1 MDPEEL
7 RKAYQRVWMNRYLN
21 RPQSDLV
28 AARKKFVEAILE
40 IDDLERM
47 WALPEAEEP

>member
-1 MDPEEL
+1 MEQSD
-7 RKAYQRVWMNRYLN
+7 YQAWLSRFLN
-21 RPQSDLV
+21 RPQNDLFV
-28 AARKKFVEAILE
+28 AWKKSMDAIVE